1 MVFDTFI
8 LRPSYENR
16 NFEIPKELYHKKYDN
31 VVLSIYIN
39 QKMDPQRNVYIDTD
53 SYEYIKPLY
62 STLRDND
69 LHGIIFYDNLSQ
81 AFVNKYQTDKIIFLK
96 CNIHSKSINDERFL
110 LYYNYLLKY
119 PYKYV
124 LFSDVSDVYI
134 NKNPFDIMNNNTL
147 YVGTNHNHKKPP
159 NMWFRT
165 YKSKIKHFNLYLNK
179 NKYDEVGFVKED
191 VGIYSAGLI
200 AGHYDIFIRFL
211 SEYTKIMF
219 IVEDC
224 LKNNINDFNMLAL
237 NYLIRKY
244 LLQGYNSETY
254 CTDYVVTGLPFNSI
268 FKEYEKLGVSKACLI
283 HK

>member
-1 MVFDTFI
+1 
-8 LRPSYENR
+8 
-16 NFEIPKELYHKKYDN
+16 
-31 VVLSIYIN
+31 
-39 QKMDPQRNVYIDTD
+39 
-53 SYEYIKPLY
+53 
-62 STLRDND
+62 
-69 LHGIIFYDNLSQ
+69 
-81 AFVNKYQTDKIIFLK
+81 
-96 CNIHSKSINDERFL
+96 
-110 LYYNYLLKY
+110 
-119 PYKYV
+119 
-124 LFSDVSDVYI
+124 
-134 NKNPFDIMNNNTL
+134 MNNNTL

-159 NMWFRT
+159 DIWFRT